1 MRAILTLTRLT
12 LHEAVRRRVLLAA
25 MICGAAYLLLFAIG
39 LHFIVRQMPAKVLA
53 DLVRYRGTLIVLTL
67 AGLYA
72 TNFLTIMTAVLLPVD
87 TLSGEIASGVAQTVA
102 SKPIRRSEIVL
113 GKWLGFVLLAL
124 GYLAVLAGGVLGIGR
139 LIGHVTPPDV
149 PIALVLMAL
158 EAVLFVSLSIAG
170 GARFSTITNGVVA
183 FGFFGVAFVG
193 NWVEQ
198 IGAFAGN
205 DTARDVGT
213 VASLLWPSE
222 SLWQLAAWHMQPA
235 VMRQLQLGG
244 PFSPASVP
252 TPAMVWWAAGYVVAL
267 VASAIA
273 AFRKRGL

>member
-1 MRAILTLTRLT
+1 MRAILTLARLT

-25 MICGAAYLLLFAIG
+25 AICGGAYLLLFAIG
-39 LHFIVRQMPAKVLA
+39 LHFIVKQMPAKVLS
-53 DLVRYRGTLIVLTL
+53 DIVRYRGTLIVLTL

-87 TLSGEIASGVAQTVA
+87 TISGEIASGVAQTVA

-124 GYLAVLAGGVLGIGR
+124 GYLATLAGGVLGIGR

-149 PIALVLMAL
+149 PVALGLMGL

-183 FGFFGVAFVG
+183 FGFFGIAFVG

-198 IGAFAGN
+198 IGAYAGN

-252 TPAMVWWAAGYVVAL
+252 TPAMVWWAAGYAVVL
-267 VASAIA
+267 VLSAIA
-273 AFRKRGL
+273 VFRKRGL

>member
-1 MRAILTLTRLT
+1 
-12 LHEAVRRRVLLAA
+12 
-25 MICGAAYLLLFAIG
+25 
-39 LHFIVRQMPAKVLA
+39 MPAKLVA
-53 DLVRYRGTLIVLTL
+53 DIVRYRGTLIVLTL

-72 TNFLTIMTAVLLPVD
+72 TNFLTLMTAVMLPVD

-124 GYLAVLAGGVLGIGR
+124 GYLALMAGGVLAIGR

-149 PIALVLMAL
+149 PVALGLMAL
-158 EAVLFVSLSIAG
+158 EAMLFVSLSIAG

-183 FGFFGVAFVG
+183 FGFFGIAFIG

-198 IGAFAGN
+198 IGTFAGN

-213 VASLLWPSE
+213 IASLIWPSE
-222 SLWQLAAWHMQPA
+222 SLWQLAAWHMQPL

-252 TPAMVWWAAGYVVAL
+252 TPAMVWWAAGYVVVL
-267 VASAIA
+267 LLSAIA

>member
-12 LHEAVRRRVLLAA
+12 LHEAVRRRVLMAA
-25 MICGAAYLLLFAIG
+25 AICGGAYLLLFAIG
-39 LHFIVRQMPAKVLA
+39 LHFVVKQMPAKVLA
-53 DLVRYRGTLIVLTL
+53 DVVRYRGMLIVLTL

-72 TNFLTIMTAVLLPVD
+72 TNFLTIMTSVLLPVD

-124 GYLAVLAGGVLGIGR
+124 GYLGALAGGVLGIGR
-139 LIGHVTPPDV
+139 LIGHVSPPDV
-149 PIALVLMAL
+149 PIALGLMAL

-183 FGFFGVAFVG
+183 FGFFGLAFVG

-198 IGAFAGN
+198 IGAYAGN

-213 VASLLWPSE
+213 VASLIWPSE

-252 TPAMVWWAAGYVVAL
+252 SPAMVWWAGGYAAAL
-267 VASAIA
+267 VLSAIA